1 MKSETLIAHV
11 PPRIASLVKAQA
23 QKRQLS
29 TSRYLGRLIEKD
41 IEEEKDIEKEEGD
54 EDETITYTYED
65 LQRIVAE
72 TKADTEAGKIK
83 SYTDVEELIRD
94 LHEHAGIP

>member
-1 MKSETLIAHV
+1 
-11 PPRIASLVKAQA
+11 
-23 QKRQLS
+23 
-29 TSRYLGRLIEKD
+29 
-41 IEEEKDIEKEEGD
+41 
-54 EDETITYTYED
+54 
-65 LQRIVAE
+65 VAE